1 MTEKKSKI
9 TDENRAESAALL
21 SIWKEK
27 HTLSQH
33 DFGEAYDLGNQSNV
47 GHYLHARSQINLKA
61 ALAFAAH
68 LECKVADFSP
78 RLARELKS
86 FSPDEITH
94 LAEEVSTSTVRA
106 SSDTNT
112 RQAPVIEW
120 ARLGVDLNKK
130 PQELADSMHLP
141 FATKNRASQQCRF
154 VQLETSDLAPELLRG
169 DLILIDPEN
178 KEPKRDQIALFSLQ
192 DGGFVAMRYR
202 STVDGFEAYNAKG
215 VVLDEHKHGLK
226 VEAVC
231 IAMQRLDP

>member
-21 SIWKEK
+21 LIWKEK

-33 DFGEAYDLGNQSNV
+33 DFGETYDLGNQSNV

-106 SSDTNT
+106 SSDTNV

-130 PQELADSMHLP
+130 PQELAQAAHHP
-141 FATKNRASQQCRF
+141 YAEKAGASDKCKY
-154 VQLETSDLAPELLRG
+154 VQLETSDMEPDLRKG
-169 DLILIDPEN
+169 DLMLLDPEN
-178 KEPKRDQIALFSLQ
+178 QKPRRDQIALFSVH
-192 DGGFVAMRYR
+192 GGEFVAMRYR
-202 STVDGFEAYNAKG
+202 PTVEGFEAYNAKG